1 MSHLILYCNHGI
13 ISDSVIFVKDTMCDD
28 TEYIK
33 LMVVG
38 QDSQRD
44 PLQGEADHPDGEAEE
59 QVDYPE
65 QLLLI
70 VGTILLLGDI
80 ARGTCVLK

>member
-1 MSHLILYCNHGI
+1 
-13 ISDSVIFVKDTMCDD
+13 MCDD

-70 VGTILLLGDI
+70 VGTI
-80 ARGTCVLK
+80 